1 MKVNEIFQSISG
13 EVGGIPQGAVAWFI
27 RFQGCNLKCQ
37 WPCDTVYS
45 QLLQTD
51 TLLHMSPEHIAEKI
65 PSHSNVVLTGG
76 EPLLQNPRDLYR
88 LVSLLDNKDCI
99 VQVETNGSQKPFL
112 PICHVFDYKTP
123 SSGEQDKMMSLHH
136 FLECSGFPQTWIKF
150 VIKDPED
157 LEFTLSILKDFNLLR
172 PGWHGLQMALS
183 IDSGEGVQYAMGR
196 LKETLPSLMHRVVFN
211 FQLHK
216 HFNLK

>member
-1 MKVNEIFQSISG
+1 MKVNKIFQSISG
-13 EVGGIPQGAVAWFI
+13 EVGEIPQGAVAWFI
-27 RFQGCNLKCQ
+27 RFQGCGLRCK
-37 WPCDTVYS
+37 WCDTK
-45 QLLQTD
+45 QAQEFETD
-51 TLLHMSPEHIAEKI
+51 TNMHMTPEYIAEKI
-65 PSHSNVVLTGG
+65 PVHSNVILTGG
-76 EPLLQNPRDLYR
+76 EPLLQNPRELYR
-88 LVSLLDNKDCI
+88 LVSLLDDKDCI
-99 VQVETNGSQKPFL
+99 MQIETNGSQKPFL

-123 SSGEQDKMMSLHH
+123 SSGEHDKMMSLHH

-157 LEFTLSILKDFNLLR
+157 LEFTLSIMKDFDLLR
-172 PGWHGLQMALS
+172 PGWHGLQMSLS
-183 IDSGEGVQYAMGR
+183 IDTGEGAQYAMGW

>member
-13 EVGGIPQGAVAWFI
+13 EVGDIPQGSVAWFI
-27 RFQGCNLKCQ
+27 RFQGCDLRCK
-37 WPCDTVYS
+37 WCDTK
-45 QLLQTD
+45 QAQEFETD
-51 TLLHMSPEHIAEKI
+51 TNMHMTPEYIAEKI
-65 PSHSNVVLTGG
+65 PVHSNVILTGG

-99 VQVETNGSQKPFL
+99 IQVETNGSQKPFL

-123 SSGEQDKMMSLHH
+123 SSGVQDKMMSLQH
-136 FLECSGFPQTWIKF
+136 FLECSGYPQTWIKF
-150 VIKDPED
+150 VVKDSED
-157 LEFTLSILKDFNLLR
+157 LEFSLSIMKDFDLLR
-172 PGWHGLQMALS
+172 PGWLGLQMSLS
-183 IDSGEGVQYAMGR
+183 VNSREGVQYAMGR
-196 LKETLPSLMHRVVFN
+196 LKETMPSLMHRVVFN

>member
-13 EVGGIPQGAVAWFI
+13 EVGLIPQGTVAWFI
-27 RFQGCNLKCQ
+27 RFQGCGLRCK
-37 WPCDTVYS
+37 WCDTEQAQEKDAYAF
-45 QLLQTD
+45 
-51 TLLHMSPEHIAEKI
+51 TLNPEEIAAAI
-65 PSHSNVVLTGG
+65 PEDSNVILTGG
-76 EPLLQNPRDLYR
+76 EPLLQNRRDLIS
-88 LVSLLDNKDCI
+88 LVSLLDDKGCI
-99 VQVETNGSQKPFL
+99 IQVETNGSQKPFL

-123 SSGEQDKMMSLHH
+123 SSGEHDKMMSLHH

-157 LEFTLSILKDFNLLR
+157 LEFTLSIMKDFDLLR
-172 PGWHGLQMALS
+172 PGWRGLQMALS

-196 LKETLPSLMHRVVFN
+196 LKETMPLLMHRVVFN